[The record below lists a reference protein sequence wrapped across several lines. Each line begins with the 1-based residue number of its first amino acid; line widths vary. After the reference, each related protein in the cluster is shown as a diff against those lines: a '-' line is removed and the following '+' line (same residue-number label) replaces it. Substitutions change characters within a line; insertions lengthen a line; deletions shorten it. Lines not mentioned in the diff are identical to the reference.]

1 MSRRDRSGGSGLSR
15 GVPRQGPRG
24 RDRAG
29 GTAGAP
35 EERAGLIDR
44 PGVFDDDTTV
54 TTRAR
59 DLDRL
64 VAELRDL
71 EAYNQRQERTL
82 RRAQRDAERE
92 RRSQLDGTA
101 VALERSSDGF
111 FGSTRRSFGRSPPGA
126 RPRVHRRFVARQFAP
141 ARQGLAPRAATRRT
155 RIDAPAPEAESTDF
169 VPSDDLDDPIQ
180 IHDDDDFDP
189 GSHAVDDEIRVDS
202 HRVRVI
208 EDERRSDP
216 FLTFPTF
223 ATPQHRRL
231 RERDALA
238 GEVGE
243 LRRQVSALTRYVER
257 LGATPPRLVSRGGAF
272 GVRHG
277 HGGSFGGRDASLS
290 VRRSANSDGGG
301 GGGGGGAGST
311 SGSRRGRPRIAP
323 STGRITRTCTEDLSA
338 SVSSNTPRITTGP
351 VGTTGRSL
359 RIART
364 PRTPSSTS
372 WS

>member
-155 RIDAPAPEAESTDF
+155 RLDAPAPEAGVHRLRPVRRSRR
-169 VPSDDLDDPIQ
+169 
-180 IHDDDDFDP
+180 
-189 GSHAVDDEIRVDS
+189 SHPDS
-202 HRVRVI
+202 HR
-208 EDERRSDP
+208 
-216 FLTFPTF
+216 
-223 ATPQHRRL
+223 RRL
-231 RERDALA
+231 R
-238 GEVGE
+238 
-243 LRRQVSALTRYVER
+243 S
-257 LGATPPRLVSRGGAF
+257 
-272 GVRHG
+272 GVP
-277 HGGSFGGRDASLS
+277 
-290 VRRSANSDGGG
+290 
-301 GGGGGGAGST
+301 
-311 SGSRRGRPRIAP
+311 RRGRRDPRRLPPRA
-323 STGRITRTCTEDLSA
+323 RDRRRA
-338 SVSSNTPRITTGP
+338 SFGSVLDVPDVRDAATSEAARARR
-351 VGTTGRSL
+351 VGG
-359 RIART
+359 
-364 PRTPSSTS
+364 
-372 WS
+372 